1 VARYL
6 IIRLSA
12 MGDVAM
18 LIPLLYAV
26 ARANEQHEF
35 ILLTQPFFTE
45 LLLDAPDNVEG
56 MAIDIRR
63 GEERSFLGL
72 LRYARRLRHEHFDA
86 VLDLH
91 DVLRTKVLRSILRL
105 TGVPTQHLIK
115 PREGRRRLVADS
127 ATKDLTPL
135 PPMGGLSQQGLPPGA
150 AAPPTRTRQRHA
162 FPQDQEQEEGYR
174 ARAPSEYAGADVPPH
189 P

>member
-1 VARYL
+1 MARYL

-56 MAIDIRR
+56 MAIDVVA
-63 GEERSFLGL
+63 RSVASSDCCAMLGASGMSTSM
-72 LRYARRLRHEHFDA
+72 RYWICTTYCAPRYSARSSD
-86 VLDLH
+86 
-91 DVLRTKVLRSILRL
+91 
-105 TGVPTQHLIK
+105 
-115 PREGRRRLVADS
+115 
-127 ATKDLTPL
+127 
-135 PPMGGLSQQGLPPGA
+135 
-150 AAPPTRTRQRHA
+150 
-162 FPQDQEQEEGYR
+162 
-174 ARAPSEYAGADVPPH
+174 
-189 P
+189 

>member
-86 VLDLH
+86 VLDLRAALPGDH
-91 DVLRTKVLRSILRL
+91 QVRLAIQERVAQPGREDPHPAELTQGRAVAVAVRAHGDQVDVQTTSQRAGALAGSAGRHQRL
-105 TGVPTQHLIK
+105 GNLPALG
-115 PREGRRRLVADS
+115 PR
-127 ATKDLTPL
+127 
-135 PPMGGLSQQGLPPGA
+135 Q
-150 AAPPTRTRQRHA
+150 
-162 FPQDQEQEEGYR
+162 
-174 ARAPSEYAGADVPPH
+174 ARAAQASGGH
-189 P
+189 R

>member
-1 VARYL
+1 MARYL

-86 VLDLH
+86 VWTYTN
-91 DVLRTKVLRSILRL
+91 VLRTKVLRSIS
-105 TGVPTQHLIK
+105 
-115 PREGRRRLVADS
+115 D
-127 ATKDLTPL
+127 
-135 PPMGGLSQQGLPPGA
+135 
-150 AAPPTRTRQRHA
+150 
-162 FPQDQEQEEGYR
+162 
-174 ARAPSEYAGADVPPH
+174 
-189 P
+189 

>member
-1 VARYL
+1 
-6 IIRLSA
+6 

-45 LLLDAPDNVEG
+45 LLLDSPDNVEG

-63 GEERSFLGL
+63 EEKSFLGL

-105 TGVPTQHLIK
+105 TGVPTQHLCK
-115 PREGRRRLVADS
+115 PRQERRRLIADS
-127 ATKDLTPL
+127 PTKDLTPL
-135 PPMGGLSQQGLPPGA
+135 TPMWQLYQQVFRSAGLVVPEAIPPVA
-150 AAPPTRTRQRHA
+150 IHPTLLKTSSG
-162 FPQDQEQEEGYR
+162 FI
-174 ARAPSEYAGADVPPH
+174 PS
-189 P
+189 